1 MMGGFFMANI
11 LKGKVVANRIKEN
24 IKENVLKLKG
34 EGINPTL
41 GILRVGKNPD
51 DIAYERSILKNCE
64 NVGINGVVYEEKE
77 NISTEELIHT
87 LNGLNNDANIH
98 GILIFRPLP
107 KHIDEKLIS
116 NTINPLKDVD
126 CMNPLNLEKIFE
138 GNTDGF
144 APCTPKAAMK
154 ILEYYDIPLEGANA
168 VVINRSM
175 VVGKPLSMMLLSKN
189 ATVTICHSRTK
200 GLSKLTNE
208 ADIVVTALGR
218 AKYFGEEY
226 FNENSTVIDVGI
238 SLDEEGKIC
247 GDVNTEVVSNIA
259 KNVTPVPGG
268 VGSVTTSILL
278 SHVIVAINNL
288 K

>member
-1 MMGGFFMANI
+1 MANI
-11 LKGKVVANRIKEN
+11 LKGKVVADNIKEN
-24 IKENVLKLKG
+24 IKENVLKFKG
-34 EGINPTL
+34 EGIKPTL

-51 DIAYERSILKNCE
+51 DMAYERSILKNCE
-64 NVGINGVVYEEKE
+64 SVGINGVVYEAEE
-77 NISTEELIHT
+77 SISTEELVQT
-87 LNGLNNDANIH
+87 LNKLNDDNKIH

-116 NTINPLKDVD
+116 CTINPLKDVD
-126 CMNPLNLEKIFE
+126 CMNPLNLEKVFE
-138 GNTDGF
+138 GNDDGF

-189 ATVTICHSRTK
+189 ATVTICHSKTQDLK
-200 GLSKLTNE
+200 KITNN
-208 ADIVVTALGR
+208 ANIVVTALGR
-218 AKYFGEEY
+218 PKYFDEKY
-226 FNENSTVIDVGI
+226 FNDNSTVIDVGI
-238 SLDEEGKIC
+238 SVDDEGKIC
-247 GDVNTEVVSNIA
+247 GDVNTESVSNVA
-259 KNVTPVPGG
+259 KNITPVPGG

-278 SHVIVAINNL
+278 SHVIVALNSL

>member
-1 MMGGFFMANI
+1 MANI
-11 LKGKVVANRIKEN
+11 LKGKVVADSIKEN
-24 IKENVLKLKG
+24 IKENALKLKG

-64 NVGINGVVYEEKE
+64 NVGINGVVYEVKE
-77 NISTEELIHT
+77 DITTEELVNK
-87 LNGLNNDANIH
+87 LNILNNDANIH

-168 VVINRSM
+168 VVVNRSM

-189 ATVTICHSRTK
+189 ATVTICHSRTNN
-200 GLSKLTNE
+200 LSKLTNE

-218 AKYFGEEY
+218 AKFFDEEY

-238 SLDEEGKIC
+238 SLDEQGKIC
-247 GDVNTEVVSNIA
+247 GDVNTEIVSNIA

>member
-1 MMGGFFMANI
+1 MANI

>member
-1 MMGGFFMANI
+1 MANI
-11 LKGKVVANRIKEN
+11 LKGKVVADHIKEN
-24 IKENVLKLKG
+24 IKESVVRFKD

-64 NVGINGVVYEEKE
+64 SVGINGVVYEVEE
-77 NISTEELIHT
+77 SISTEELIHT
-87 LNGLNNDANIH
+87 LNKLNVDSNIH

-107 KHIDEKLIS
+107 KHIDENLIS
-116 NTINPLKDVD
+116 STINPLKDVD
-126 CMNPLNLEKIFE
+126 CMNPMNLERIFE

-144 APCTPKAAMK
+144 APCTPKAAMT
-154 ILEYYDIPLEGANA
+154 ILEYYNIPLEGANT

-189 ATVTICHSRTK
+189 ATVTICHSKTK
-200 GLSKLTNE
+200 ELNTITNN

-218 AKYFGEEY
+218 AKYFDEYY
-226 FNENSTVIDVGI
+226 FNDNSTVIDVGI
-238 SLDEEGKIC
+238 SLDSEGKIC
-247 GDVNTEVVSNIA
+247 GDVNTENVSHIVKNI
-259 KNVTPVPGG
+259 TPVPGG

-278 SHVIVAINNL
+278 SHVIVALNNM

>member
-1 MMGGFFMANI
+1 MANI
-11 LKGKVVANRIKEN
+11 LKGKAVADHIKEN
-24 IKENVLKLKG
+24 IKESVVRFKD

-64 NVGINGVVYEEKE
+64 SVGINGVVYEVEE
-77 NISTEELIHT
+77 SISTEELIHT
-87 LNGLNNDANIH
+87 LNKLNVDSNIH

-107 KHIDEKLIS
+107 KHIDENLIS
-116 NTINPLKDVD
+116 STINPLKDVD
-126 CMNPLNLEKIFE
+126 CMNPMNLERIFE

-144 APCTPKAAMK
+144 APCTPKAAMT
-154 ILEYYDIPLEGANA
+154 ILEYYNIPLEGANT

-189 ATVTICHSRTK
+189 ATVTICHSKTK
-200 GLSKLTNE
+200 ELNTITNN

-218 AKYFGEEY
+218 AKYFDEYY
-226 FNENSTVIDVGI
+226 FNDNSTVIDVGI
-238 SLDEEGKIC
+238 SLDSEGKIC
-247 GDVNTEVVSNIA
+247 GDVNTENVSHIVKNI
-259 KNVTPVPGG
+259 TPVPGG

-278 SHVIVAINNL
+278 SHVIVALNNM

>member
-1 MMGGFFMANI
+1 MTNI
-11 LKGKVVANRIKEN
+11 LKVKAVGVQIKED
-24 IKENVLKLKG
+24 IKEKVLKFKR
-34 EGINPTL
+34 EGTNPTL

-51 DIAYERSILKNCE
+51 DMAYERSILKNCE
-64 NVGINGVVYEEKE
+64 SVGINGVVYEVEE
-77 NISTEELIHT
+77 SISTEELVHT
-87 LNGLNNDANIH
+87 LNGLNNDTNIH

-116 NTINPLKDVD
+116 STINPLKDVD

-175 VVGKPLSMMLLSKN
+175 VVGKPLSMMLLGKN

-200 GLSKLTNE
+200 DLKKITNS

-218 AKYFGEEY
+218 PKYFDEEY
-226 FNENSTVIDVGI
+226 FNDNSTVIDVGI
-238 SLDEEGKIC
+238 SVDDEGKIC
-247 GDVNTEVVSNIA
+247 GDVNTESVSDVA
-259 KNVTPVPGG
+259 KNITPVPGG

-278 SHVIVAINNL
+278 SHVIVALNSL